1 MSESGVHPAVKLLIE
16 RGVPMR
22 ARDFMSQGVNRM
34 TLHRLVAN
42 SVIERVGNGVY
53 RLPNKIGMFD
63 DWAAIASRY
72 PDAVIATLSAAV
84 FHRTTQEMPGSIH
97 VAFPRSKGRSR
108 APASFPVETKVL
120 RWGGTEEFD
129 PFSVGVEVH
138 EIDSVQVRITDPER
152 TLVDMFRYSPFNS
165 SVRDTAIH
173 VSEEAVLD
181 CLQRTVA
188 REDFSIDGLF
198 ERADAARVLRQMS
211 PLIKNAMY
219 ALAHQ
224 PESLSI

>member
-1 MSESGVHPAVKLLIE
+1 MLVDSGIPL
-16 RGVPMR
+16 R
-22 ARDFMSQGVNRM
+22 ARDFAAYGINRM
-34 TLHRLVAN
+34 ALHRLVAN
-42 SVIERVGNGVY
+42 SVIERAGNGIY
-53 RLPNKIGMFD
+53 RLPNKVGMFD
-63 DWAAIASRY
+63 DWAVIASRY
-72 PDAVIATLSAAV
+72 PEAVIATLSAAV
-84 FHRTTQEMPGSIH
+84 FHRTTQEMPGSLH
-97 VAFPRSKGRSR
+97 VAFPRNSGRSSL
-108 APASFPVETKVL
+108 PDSFPVMTKVL
-120 RWGGTEEFD
+120 RWSATADHD
-129 PFSVGVEVH
+129 PFAKGVSLH
-138 EIDSVQVRITDPER
+138 EIDSVQVKITDPER

-188 REDFSIDGLF
+188 REDFSIDALF

-219 ALAHQ
+219 SLAQQ